1 MRWKKVLVGDGTL
14 FLLEFSEL
22 ITHYMV
28 FCFFFSVRRGLKD
41 LFPLYYVIA
50 SDTFATPHGPLLVIQ
65 A

>member
-28 FCFFFSVRRGLKD
+28 FVFFFSGRLGLKD
-41 LFPLYYVIA
+41 LFPLYYVIVY
-50 SDTFATPHGPLLVIQ
+50 DC
-65 A
+65 

>member
-28 FCFFFSVRRGLKD
+28 FCFFSVRHGLKD
-41 LFPLYYVIA
+41 LFPLYYVIVY
-50 SDTFATPHGPLLVIQ
+50 DC
-65 A
+65 

>member
-28 FCFFFSVRRGLKD
+28 FCFFFTVRRGLKD
-41 LFPLYYVIA
+41 LFPLYYVIVY
-50 SDTFATPHGPLLVIQ
+50 DC
-65 A
+65 